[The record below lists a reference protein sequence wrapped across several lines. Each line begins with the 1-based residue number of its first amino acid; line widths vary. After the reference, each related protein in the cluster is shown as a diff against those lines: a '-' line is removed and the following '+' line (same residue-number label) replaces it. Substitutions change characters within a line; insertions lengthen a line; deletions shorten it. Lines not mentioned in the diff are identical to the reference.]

1 MKSIKPII
9 AIPKGEVVPIKMVQY
24 GTAVALELKLGKL
37 ERENA
42 ELRKLVEQM
51 KEWLEGGCSGC
62 CEKNTDECRNECRVN
77 RLLEAAKGLEK

>member
-1 MKSIKPII
+1 MSDIKT
-9 AIPKGEVVPIKMVQY
+9 ANWPKRPAEQRRDE
-24 GTAVALELKLGKL
+24 LEA
-37 ERENA
+37 ENA

-62 CEKNTDECRNECRVN
+62 CEKDTDECRNECRVN

>member
-1 MKSIKPII
+1 MSVIDLREPENICPTEFPEDIHHDCKETI
-9 AIPKGEVVPIKMVQY
+9 AD
-24 GTAVALELKLGKL
+24 LK
-37 ERENA
+37 RENA